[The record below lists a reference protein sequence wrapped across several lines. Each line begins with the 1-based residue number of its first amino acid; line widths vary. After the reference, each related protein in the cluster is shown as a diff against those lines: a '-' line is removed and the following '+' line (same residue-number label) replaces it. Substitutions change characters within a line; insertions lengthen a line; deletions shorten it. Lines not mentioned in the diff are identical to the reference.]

1 MPRAFNT
8 VPSREADKFVV
19 RFPEEMRE
27 RIAQVAQE
35 HHRSMNSEIIN
46 RLDYSLAKDG
56 VLGNAVMQLDDSE
69 LSLQERA
76 LLKQFRE
83 LSPRQQNALISL
95 IEQDTKSAD

>member
-1 MPRAFNT
+1 MPRTFNT
-8 VPSREADKFVV
+8 VPAREADKFVV

-27 RIAQVAQE
+27 RIAQVAHE
-35 HHRSMNSEIIN
+35 HHRSMNSEIIS
-46 RLDYSLAKDG
+46 RLDQSLVKDG
-56 VLGNAVMQLDDSE
+56 VLGNAVMQLDDTE

-95 IEQDTKSAD
+95 IEQDTKPAD